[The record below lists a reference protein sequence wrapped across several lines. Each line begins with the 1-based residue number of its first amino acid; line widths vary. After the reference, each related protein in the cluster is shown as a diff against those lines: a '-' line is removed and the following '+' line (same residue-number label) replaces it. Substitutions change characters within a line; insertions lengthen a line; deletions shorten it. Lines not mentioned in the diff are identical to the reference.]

1 MGDNRGKPAMG
12 QGFKNIA
19 IIHPAAI
26 GDVMFGTPVAGALKE
41 NFPDARLTYWTHE
54 SLFSLLELCPS
65 IDAMTPFNRKAGIFA
80 QRGQLAQFNAD
91 LIVDLVGSTRTKL
104 ITLFNK
110 ATVLTHNKRQFKQRT
125 NLHIV
130 DSLFSTLAPLKLNA
144 RKNKYPTLKTDKLS
158 LQAISEPLYST
169 MAAGKQLVALVPSVG
184 TLRPHRA
191 WPVENWIALVE
202 KLKTKPNVYPLLVGG
217 KEDMEICQK
226 ISTAFDGQVISLAG
240 NLSLPQTATVLA
252 SCSLVVSADTGPAHL
267 AVAVGTPVIGIYGPT
282 LPARNGPYTNIG
294 QAIDNCSKCKCRN
307 SKFCLLTPEP
317 GPGACMQ
324 EIQCDT
330 VWARVTETL

>member
-1 MGDNRGKPAMG
+1 MG

-26 GDVMFGTPVAGALKE
+26 GDVMFGTPVAAALKE
-41 NFPDARLTYWTHE
+41 NFRDARLTYWTHE
-54 SLFSLLELCPS
+54 SLFSLLKLCPS
-65 IDAMTPFNRKAGIFA
+65 IDAMTPFDRKASILS
-80 QRGQLAQFNAD
+80 QRKTLSQFNAD

-110 ATVLTHNKRQFKQRT
+110 AIVLTHNKSQFKQR
-125 NLHIV
+125 NDLHIV
-130 DSLFSTLAPLKLNA
+130 DSLLSTIAPLNLRD
-144 RKNKYPTLKTDKLS
+144 RKSKYPTLKTNKSSLS
-158 LQAISEPLYST
+158 AISQPIH
-169 MAAGKQLVALVPSVG
+169 AAITQGKQLVALVPSVG

-191 WPVENWIALVE
+191 WPAEKWIALID
-202 KLKTKPNVYPLLVGG
+202 KLQTNTNIYPLLVGG
-217 KEDMEICQK
+217 KEDMEICQT

-282 LPARNGPYTNIG
+282 LPARNGPYANID
-294 QAIDNCSKCKCRN
+294 QAIDNCSACKCQS